1 MENVR
6 QKLQKAYVDVR
17 VRMKVQRRQKDYY
30 DECISGKPYVKG
42 DQLVCLYRLYMPC
55 TEQTPSR
62 KLYQPL
68 SEPYRMVERLSDSV
82 YPIQLAGGRKR
93 IVMQFNRL
101 KP

>member
-6 QKLQKAYVDVR
+6 QKLPKAYVDVR

-30 DECISGKPYVKG
+30 DKCISGKPYVKG
-42 DQLVCLYRLYMPC
+42 DQLVCLYVPC
-55 TEQTPSR
+55 AEQTPSR

-82 YPIQLAGGRKR
+82 YRIQLVGGRKR